1 MCSIST
7 ATALA
12 AVAFLSAAAPA
23 HAYVDLAPTLAT
35 VVNSSQAIAVA
46 EVDRFSLEK
55 GVVVLKKVRDL
66 KGEVGTDPI
75 RQRVIGLQESSVD
88 RIVLDWAEPGA
99 RCVLFASGKTTLVC
113 VGRGWYQVH
122 AAGDDWQ
129 QLGAPRPDLPLAYY
143 GSVSRLSDALARML
157 AGKTAVIT
165 TLQHGAADREAASF
179 DLALNRAAV
188 PSLVK
193 VERIRASLHMPGVVM
208 AVSANPAYK
217 VGLGQAGEEEIP
229 DLKKKLRDA
238 DATVRA
244 ESAADLGSLGP
255 RAADAADDLAKL
267 LDDGAPAVR
276 TAAAAALLRINPR
289 AARAAD
295 VLARGLASEDSA
307 VRRQAARAVGQ
318 VGAAAAPL
326 ADKLGA
332 LLTGADAPT
341 RRAALGAVAALGPAA
356 AGTIDSIVPL
366 LDRPE
371 TAIDAA
377 DALGRIGPAARP
389 ALKHLARMLESDSAA
404 ERWAA
409 VRAMAQIG
417 GAGAAPAVQ
426 FMIPRLAAAPE
437 VDAYHMLIYLALL
450 GPVAKDALPVV
461 ERTRFRMNGAVQQA
475 TLWAIEPD
483 KRFPW
488 LGGGPFGMPMGD
500 ADFTQWVYESY
511 VQELG
516 DRLKPAAAALAK
528 KIMDGSAGN
537 VPSWGYKIL
546 ARFPEESLAVLTPG
560 LASDQAA
567 LRERAAVALGYMGP
581 AAAPASAKVAEA
593 VEKAPGE
600 KEKLLLKWCLREI
613 E

>member
-276 TAAAAALLRINPR
+276 TAAAAALSAYQPPR
-289 AARAAD
+289 GAGGRRAGPGIGE
-295 VLARGLASEDSA
+295 RGLRGAPA
-307 VRRQAARAVGQ
+307 GGAGRRPGGCRGRPARRQA
-318 VGAAAAPL
+318 
-326 ADKLGA
+326 
-332 LLTGADAPT
+332 
-341 RRAALGAVAALGPAA
+341 RRAPDRRRRAERAGPRWAP
-356 AGTIDSIVPL
+356 SP
-366 LDRPE
+366 PS
-371 TAIDAA
+371 
-377 DALGRIGPAARP
+377 ARP
-389 ALKHLARMLESDSAA
+389 PPGRSTRSSPCWTGRKPPSTLRTP
-404 ERWAA
+404 WAA
-409 VRAMAQIG
+409 SGR
-417 GAGAAPAVQ
+417 P
-426 FMIPRLAAAPE
+426 
-437 VDAYHMLIYLALL
+437 
-450 GPVAKDALPVV
+450 PVP
-461 ERTRFRMNGAVQQA
+461 
-475 TLWAIEPD
+475 P
-483 KRFPW
+483 
-488 LGGGPFGMPMGD
+488 
-500 ADFTQWVYESY
+500 
-511 VQELG
+511 
-516 DRLKPAAAALAK
+516 
-528 KIMDGSAGN
+528 
-537 VPSWGYKIL
+537 
-546 ARFPEESLAVLTPG
+546 
-560 LASDQAA
+560 
-567 LRERAAVALGYMGP
+567 
-581 AAAPASAKVAEA
+581 
-593 VEKAPGE
+593 
-600 KEKLLLKWCLREI
+600 
-613 E
+613 